1 MQRRKEEFL
10 PIFVTLQLCVKILFL
25 AKCAISSL
33 NFAGMKVNQSN
44 KPLVGIL
51 MGSDSDWPIMKTA
64 ADALAEFGI
73 ASEAKVI
80 SAHRDPRGLEEYASG
95 AVNRGLRVIIAGAG
109 GAAHLPGVTAAFT
122 TLPVIGVPIESKS
135 LKGLD
140 SLLSIVQ
147 MPPGVPV
154 ATVAVNGARNAGILA
169 AQILA
174 IRDERLQKVL
184 ADFKKKLAEESR
196 AKNKTLAV

>member
-1 MQRRKEEFL
+1 
-10 PIFVTLQLCVKILFL
+10 
-25 AKCAISSL
+25 
-33 NFAGMKVNQSN
+33 MKADKSD

-51 MGSDSDWPIMKTA
+51 MGSDSDWPTMKVA
-64 ADALAEFGI
+64 AEVLAKFGVP
-73 ASEAKVI
+73 SEVRVI
-80 SAHRDPRGLEEYASG
+80 SAHRTPRDLEQYATG
-95 AVNRGLRVIIAGAG
+95 AAKRGLRVIIAGAG

-154 ATVAVNGARNAGILA
+154 ATVGIGAAKNAGLLA
-169 AQILA
+169 VQILSVGS
-174 IRDERLQKVL
+174 ERLQKALVE
-184 ADFKKKLAEESR
+184 FKKKLMAESR
-196 AKNKTLAV
+196 AKNKNLSA